1 MPSAAEAQVE
11 MLELVADLVVEP
23 ETVQEAVQHN
33 LADLVM
39 LAEVQLAEQMP
50 QAVAAVQEV
59 LDKLVELLL
68 AVQEA
73 AEFHLIL
80 LVI

>member
-1 MPSAAEAQVE
+1 ME